1 MGDTP
6 DPRLLA
12 YLATV
17 TEQDSICPMCDAEI
31 SMRDSENADSTTS
44 SYIRGDNGLML
55 EIRHEAGCPLLAH
68 GDARLS

>member
-1 MGDTP
+1 
-6 DPRLLA
+6 
-12 YLATV
+12 
-17 TEQDSICPMCDAEI
+17 
-31 SMRDSENADSTTS
+31 MRDSENADPTTS